1 MSTHSPE
8 SPTTQERTADGAGR
22 FDRGTAPATPATTA
36 GTTSGRATAA
46 LVLGIL
52 SIPAALFPILG
63 LVVGIVG
70 LVLGLT
76 ARGDIAR
83 RGLTNMS
90 HAKWGVILC
99 CIGLLLTVVNGV
111 AGAIMASS

>member
-1 MSTHSPE
+1 MSAHSPE
-8 SPTTQERTADGAGR
+8 STTTPERTTDGAGR
-22 FDRGTAPATPATTA
+22 FDRGTAPAAPGTSA

-52 SIPAALFPILG
+52 SIPAALLPILG

-70 LVLGLT
+70 LILGLT
-76 ARGDIAR
+76 ARGDIQR

-99 CIGLLLTVVNGV
+99 CIGLVLTVVNGV
-111 AGAIMASS
+111 AGAMMAS